1 MRGIP
6 DPARRLVVPG
16 LVFGI
21 ALAMRC
27 GDDTAARPAGASSPQ
42 AAEPATRADAET
54 AREVLRRSRGVDPL
68 LCSLALR
75 SISRGSGHRLRPGVE
90 DDPELVALVEWVAS
104 RHEDPGV
111 VEALAGGLRDGDP
124 CVRRMAAL
132 QLGRSPTPPALDALT
147 RALGSEAAP
156 TREVAAIGLGV
167 ADAESSVPAL
177 ARRLSEDEDPRVRRA
192 AAWALGEI
200 DS

>member
-1 MRGIP
+1 MRRIP
-6 DPARRLVVPG
+6 DPARRLVLPG
-16 LVFGI
+16 LVLGI

-27 GDDTAARPAGASSPQ
+27 GDGTATRSADASSPQ
-42 AAEPATRADAET
+42 AAEPATRAEAET

-68 LCSLALR
+68 FCALALR
-75 SISRGSGHRLRPGVE
+75 SISRGSGHPLRPGVE
-90 DDPELVALVEWVAS
+90 DDPALVELVEWVAS
-104 RHEDPGV
+104 RHEDPGT
-111 VEALAGGLRDGDP
+111 VEALAEGLRDGDP

-132 QLGRSPTPPALDALT
+132 QLGRSPSPPALDALT
-147 RALGSEAAP
+147 AALGSEAPP

-177 ARRLSEDEDPRVRRA
+177 ARRLAEDEDPRVRRA